1 MDSDL
6 IKTFTKGTYFNPAN
20 RHYGGQG
27 QVNCDRCGMTNIKVC
42 VGYCDTD
49 LCMRCVYI
57 MNSMDIFDPVPIK
70 PFKPIMVPPSPV
82 PSFDKKSP
90 YLSRMMQHMH
100 KPNLPDSSDSHDSPN
115 FLESNKLNKSNQ
127 SNQTKNNEPLTL
139 MNQNIFNK
147 NDNNNN
153 MNKYIS
159 DRQLNNPNNQNNQI
173 RQSNNFRLSDQNNL
187 TFMEQDI
194 FKYDKNK

>member
-42 VGYCDTD
+42 IGYSDTD

-57 MNSMDIFDPVPIK
+57 MNSMDIFDPVPMM
-70 PFKPIMVPPSPV
+70 PSKPIMVPPSPV

-90 YLSRMMQHMH
+90 YLSRMMQYMYR
-100 KPNLPDSSDSHDSPN
+100 PDSPESPILPD
-115 FLESNKLNKSNQ
+115 SNKLNKSNK
-127 SNQTKNNEPLTL
+127 SNQSKNNEPLTL
-139 MNQNIFNK
+139 MNQSIFDK
-147 NDNNNN
+147 NNNNNNN

-159 DRQLNNPNNQNNQI
+159 DRQLNNPNNPNNP
-173 RQSNNFRLSDQNNL
+173 NKFRLSDQNNL
-187 TFMEQDI
+187 TYMEQDI